1 MKNVIAGFQWM
12 AFMVAGSIVAPIA
25 IAGLFGLN
33 AEESAGFVQRTLFI
47 VGVSGLLQGLFG
59 HRLPINEGPA
69 GLWWG
74 VFVLYGE
81 LSTALFSSETE
92 TLMALQGAM
101 IVSGIVFM
109 ILALGNFIDKLAN
122 LFTPVVLGIYLLLLV
137 FQLSGS
143 FIRGMLGVGYRK
155 EGIDIPVALF
165 SLALVLLTFWFSHH
179 KKRMINQYSVLL
191 SLGIGWFFFYLLG
204 FMRPVE
210 QKIHSFI
217 KVPELLAFGNP
228 VFDSGMG
235 ITAIFVTVL
244 LLTNMVASIQL
255 VDKVRNVNTNERA
268 DKQSLYKRSGFVAGI
283 NHILSGIFSAVGSV
297 PISGAAG
304 FIATIKNA
312 RMIPFLIGSLLVIGA
327 SFSPH
332 MMAFIASLPM
342 PVGYSVM
349 FVVFANM
356 IGMAFSEFDKEKDKV
371 RIRLVIGLSLLGGV
385 GIMFVPSEAY
395 AGLPPALTSVISNGL
410 IVGSLIAIVLDQWTK
425 QGAKRRTEGKNKE
438 KKKTSRK

>member
-255 VDKVRNVNTNERA
+255 VDKVRDLKTNERHNN
-268 DKQSLYKRSGFVAGI
+268 QNLYKRSGFVAGI
-283 NHILSGIFSAVGSV
+283 NHILSGCFSAVGPV

-304 FIATIKNA
+304 FIATIKNG
-312 RMIPFLIGSLLVIGA
+312 RMMPFLIGSLLVIAA

-332 MMAFIASLPM
+332 MTGFFASLPV

-356 IGMAFSEFDKEKDKV
+356 IGMAFSEFEKEKDKV
-371 RIRLVIGLSLLGGV
+371 RSRFVIGLSLLIGT
-385 GIMFVPSEAY
+385 GIMFVPSAAY
-395 AGLPPALTSVISNGL
+395 DGLPPVLVSVISNGL
-410 IVGSLIAIVLDQWTK
+410 IVGSLTAIVLDQWTK
-425 QGAKRRTEGKNKE
+425 RAVKRKEEGKNKQ
-438 KKKTSRK
+438 